1 MKEGINNN
9 RSKDES
15 LVHTMGTGFASTSH
29 AYLTAILAQ
38 GKKKA
43 RKEEENLK
51 GSKKNPQK
59 TVHRHIVN
67 KEYFYK
73 AV

>member
-43 RKEEENLK
+43 RKERGKLEGK
-51 GSKKNPQK
+51 QKKTPKNSAQ
-59 TVHRHIVN
+59 THSQ
-67 KEYFYK
+67 
-73 AV
+73 